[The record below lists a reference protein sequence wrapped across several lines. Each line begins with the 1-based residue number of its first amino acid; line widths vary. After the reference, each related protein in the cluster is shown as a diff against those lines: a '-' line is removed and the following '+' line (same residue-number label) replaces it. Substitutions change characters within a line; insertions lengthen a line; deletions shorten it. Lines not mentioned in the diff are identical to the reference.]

1 VFVEFLLIV
10 VCFLTIPELRTR
22 QTAEALGLSANIQ
35 PVLRECDYGRWAG
48 KKFSEIVADEP
59 DAANS
64 WLRDPTAT
72 PHDGESILDLMR
84 RVAAWLADETVR
96 DQRSIAITHST
107 IIRATIVHAMDAP
120 PQSFWRVDVGPLS
133 VTRLSGLGPVEF
145 GSRLHGRVS
154 LVSDGTILS
163 CGLIRSIR
171 NISGSV
177 VADACFFSLVGR
189 QQISQQIFQSVET
202 ADMRI
207 LKDLIV
213 GRAVALRPLR
223 HTLA

>member
-1 VFVEFLLIV
+1 MTARLTLICHGSTDAVRAAAFPRDEPLDHHGKIGATGLVERLPSV
-10 VCFLTIPELRTR
+10 DCCWTSPELRTR
-22 QTAEALGLSANIQ
+22 QTAEALGLRANIQ

-84 RVAAWLADETVR
+84 RVATWLADETVR

-120 PQSFWRVDVGPLS
+120 PQSFWRVDIGPLS
-133 VTRLSGLGPVEF
+133 VTRLSGL
-145 GSRLHGRVS
+145 RGRWN
-154 LVSDGTILS
+154 LLAAG
-163 CGLIRSIR
+163 C
-171 NISGSV
+171 
-177 VADACFFSLVGR
+177 
-189 QQISQQIFQSVET
+189 T
-202 ADMRI
+202 A
-207 LKDLIV
+207 V
-213 GRAVALRPLR
+213 
-223 HTLA
+223 